1 MTPKSSKLT
10 WVKERKNMPLLEVEN
25 LHIAYKE
32 IEAVKGVSFHISEGE
47 LVSIVGANGA
57 GKTSILN
64 AIMGLVSPKEGK
76 IKYKGN
82 DITGTAAHER
92 AKMGIRIVP
101 EKARLFPQLTVWENL
116 MTGIYGIKK
125 QVPLHERLDWIYEL
139 FPILKEREK
148 QAAVTLSG
156 GEQQQVAIARALISD
171 PDLLLVDEISMGLM
185 PILVDRVFE
194 VLQELNRKHGKTV
207 LLVEQNAL
215 ASLEISTRAYVLETG
230 EITFSGTAEEVASD
244 PRIHEAYLGG

>member
-1 MTPKSSKLT
+1 
-10 WVKERKNMPLLEVEN
+10 MPLLEVEN

-64 AIMGLVSPKEGK
+64 AIMGLVPPKEGK
-76 IKYKGN
+76 IKYKGK
-82 DITGTAAHER
+82 DITNTAAHER

-125 QVPLHERLDWIYEL
+125 QIPLQERLDWIYEL

-230 EITFSGTAEEVASD
+230 EITFSGTAEEVANDS
-244 PRIHEAYLGG
+244 RIHEAYLGG

>member
-1 MTPKSSKLT
+1 
-10 WVKERKNMPLLEVEN
+10 MPLLEVEN

-116 MTGIYGIKK
+116 MTGIYGIRSE
-125 QVPLHERLDWIYEL
+125 ERRVG
-139 FPILKEREK
+139 KECR
-148 QAAVTLSG
+148 S
-156 GEQQQVAIARALISD
+156 RWS
-171 PDLLLVDEISMGLM
+171 PY
-185 PILVDRVFE
+185 
-194 VLQELNRKHGKTV
+194 H
-207 LLVEQNAL
+207 
-215 ASLEISTRAYVLETG
+215 
-230 EITFSGTAEEVASD
+230 
-244 PRIHEAYLGG
+244 

>member
-125 QVPLHERLDWIYEL
+125 QVPLQERLDWIYEL

>member
-1 MTPKSSKLT
+1 
-10 WVKERKNMPLLEVEN
+10 
-25 LHIAYKE
+25 
-32 IEAVKGVSFHISEGE
+32 VSFHISEGE